1 MKIISF
7 DVGIKNMAYC
17 IFDISNNTVQI
28 TDWKVLSLMEQ
39 EYPRKICSFTPLDK
53 KPPKT
58 KPCRHLAKYHTST
71 GEYFLCD
78 KHAKLV
84 TKQPAKWLFPE
95 PRFRNV
101 KKMKI
106 DELITMATHELG
118 ISNLPVKKPEIVK
131 RIEEHLETHCLKSAV
146 KKTAK
151 AGEADIISLGQNMK
165 KVFQEVL
172 PNDIDFVLIEN
183 QISPLANRM
192 KTIQGMLAQFFIMK
206 YDKIGIEFI
215 SSANKLKMFSIPK
228 DKKVEKIENKETKET
243 KETKEEK
250 DKTQSQVYKSH
261 KKDGIFY
268 CNQVLEKN
276 AHLQKEMWIEC
287 EQKKKDDLADCFL
300 QGIWWIKRENLGEIS
315 I

>member
-28 TDWKVLSLMEQ
+28 SDWKVLSLMEQ
-39 EYPRKICSFTPLDK
+39 ETPRALCSFII
-53 KPPKT
+53 PPKMPKKKET
-58 KPCRHLAKYHTST
+58 KPCGHKAKYHTGT

-78 KHAKLV
+78 KHAKLA

-118 ISNLPVKKPEIVK
+118 LSNLPAKKPEIVK
-131 RIEEHLETHCLKSAV
+131 TIETHLETHCLKSAV

-151 AGEADIISLGQNMK
+151 AGEVDIISLGQNMK

-215 SSANKLKMFSIPK
+215 SSANKLKMFSISK
-228 DKKVEKIENKETKET
+228 EKKVEKIESKES
-243 KETKEEK
+243 KEEK

-276 AHLQKEMWIEC
+276 AHLQKELWIEC

-300 QGIWWIKRENLGEIS
+300 QGIWWIKRENLGEILV
-315 I
+315 